1 MKKSWKWKMIGL
13 LSAVASLFLLVG
25 CQFKETFEDIIN
37 KHDLVAQI
45 TYHANLDG
53 ISIGD
58 KYETKKTLYYKENSP
73 ALDLGASNVEISAPE
88 VKLNYN
94 ANKYELLG
102 WYEPQLNEDG
112 SVKTNPD
119 GTVML
124 KDNKLDLARLRLQ
137 KDDNFVV
144 YAKWQR
150 LEVVVVK
157 LVCDEN
163 AVLKADVNG
172 VEKEYRNGDE
182 IKDYAFRNGACD
194 YPRSFFTVKNKTHT
208 FLEFYK
214 TSDVTDPA
222 NRMKKGTDSWPISKT
237 AGQDTIIYAHYIE
250 GDYNV
255 IRDADGV
262 SGFFKGAGSATA
274 KYYLMYDVDCSTLRT
289 AVSPVSGFAAQL
301 YGNGHTISNLTVAK
315 KNVTQEEISLFGDV
329 KASALLKDVTFE
341 NVNATYEING
351 LKDYAQVFWTFNSCA
366 DVATFDGV
374 TFTGATLTVTRANK
388 TRTTISNLYVED
400 AWVKTHYLFGGK
412 ALDSDYTIDGLTFT
426 SPVALVVDEQTI

>member
-157 LVCDEN
+157 LVCDED

-262 SGFFKGAGSATA
+262 SGFFKGAGSQTA
-274 KYYLMYDVDCSTLRT
+274 KYYLLYDIDCSTLST
-289 AVSPVSGFAAQL
+289 AVAPVSSLGAKL
-301 YGNGHTISNLTVAK
+301 YGNGHKISNLRVEK

-329 KASALLKDVTFE
+329 KEGALLENVTFE
-341 NVNATYEING
+341 NISVTYEING
-351 LKDYAQVFWTFNSCA
+351 LKDFVQVFWLFNSCV
-366 DVATFDGV
+366 DVNTFNGV
-374 TFTGATLTVTRANK
+374 TFTSAALTINRTNK

-400 AWVKTHYLFGGK
+400 AWVKTHYLYGGK
-412 ALDSDYTIDGLTFT
+412 SLDSDYTISGVTYT
-426 SPVALVVDEQTI
+426 TMPTVTVDETEI